1 MTITPLHTRDLRTR
15 MIIAVSGSSGL
26 VGSALTG
33 ALEARGHTIRRLVR
47 RPAHGSDEISWDP
60 ERGQL
65 DVRGLDGV
73 DAVVNLAG
81 ENLAQRWT
89 ARARSRIRAG
99 RVNGTTIL
107 SRAIAAMSRKP
118 RVMLSGSAVGI
129 YGNRSDEILEESSDL
144 GTDFLATV
152 CKDWE
157 GATAPA
163 ADAGIRVVRMRTGL
177 VMARRGGAL
186 PKMLIP
192 FRLGVGG
199 RLGDGHQ
206 WMSWI
211 ALTDVVAALAFLLR
225 AEAVAGPVNLVA
237 PNPVTNAEF
246 TRTLAHVLGR
256 PALFRVPRF
265 VLSALLGQMA
275 DDTVLA
281 SQRVRARQLLEN
293 GFKFKQPTL
302 EGALRDAGL
311 GHAAMAT
318 EPGSTSDEL
327 R

>member
-1 MTITPLHTRDLRTR
+1 MTISPLQTRDPWTR
-15 MIIAVSGSSGL
+15 MVIAISGSSGL
-26 VGSALTG
+26 IGSALTG
-33 ALEARGHTIRRLVR
+33 ALEGRGHTIRRLVR
-47 RPAHGSDEISWDP
+47 RSARGPDEIAWDP

-65 DVRGLDGV
+65 DVRALDGV

-89 ARARSRIRAG
+89 NGARSRIRAS

-107 SRAIAAMSRKP
+107 SRAIAAMPTKP

-129 YGNRSDEILEESSDL
+129 YGSRGDEILDESSDL
-144 GTDFLATV
+144 GDDFLASV

-157 GATAPA
+157 GATATA
-163 ADAGIRVVRMRTGL
+163 ADAGIRVVRLRTGIVL
-177 VMARRGGAL
+177 SRNGGAL
-186 PKMLIP
+186 SKMLLP
-192 FRLGVGG
+192 FRLGLGG

-225 AEAVAGPVNLVA
+225 AESVSGAVNLVA

-246 TRTLAHVLGR
+246 TRSLAYVLGR
-256 PALFRVPRF
+256 PGMLSVPKFALT
-265 VLSALLGQMA
+265 ALLGQMGE
-275 DDTVLA
+275 DTVLA
-281 SQRVRARQLLEN
+281 SQRVRARRLTEN

-311 GHAAMAT
+311 GHGAMAT
-318 EPGSTSDEL
+318 EPG
-327 R
+327 